1 MSYDVIIR
9 DGLWFDG
16 TGSTPQT
23 RTLGI
28 RDGVV
33 CTVSST
39 PLDET
44 GCPEIIDAKGK
55 WVVPG
60 FVDVHTHY
68 DAEVLLDPGLRE
80 SVRHG
85 VTTVLLGMCSL
96 STVYANADDAAD
108 LFSRVEAVPRKFVLA
123 RCRNKTW
130 STPAEYVEAIDSLP
144 LGPNV
149 SSLLGH
155 SDLRTSVLG
164 LDRATTR
171 DVEPTDAELDK
182 MAAMLDD
189 ALEAGMLGMSGMDAA
204 IDKLDGDRFRSR
216 ALPSTF
222 ATWRERRKLIKVLRK
237 RGRILQSAPNVAKAE
252 SGLLFFLASSP
263 LFGLRK
269 AVRMSLLVSAD
280 AKSMPLAVHVFG
292 LGTRLMNFV
301 LRSKVRF
308 QHLPVP
314 FELYSDG
321 IDLPVFEEFGAG
333 TAALHLRDQL
343 ERNELLADTEYRRRF
358 RRQFD
363 RVKLGPSLWH
373 KDFHDAKIVECPDKT
388 LIGKSFGAIAK
399 ERGLHPLDAFLDVLV
414 ENGERNVRWTTIVAN
429 HRPKQLNKLA
439 AEPSIHMGF
448 SDAGAHLRNMAF
460 YNYSLRF
467 LKRTLDAY
475 QDGQPFLTIERA
487 VHRLTGEVAEWFGLD
502 AGTLREGDRADFVV
516 IDPAGLDDS
525 VDAYHE
531 EKVPFYGDLS
541 RMVNRNDAAVV
552 ATGVNGAIV
561 FRNGEF
567 RDGYGKTVKSGRYL
581 RAGAGR
587 SQTRRL
593 EGVGHPMARTQQQR
607 REETVARL
615 LEASIATI
623 IEVGYARASA
633 AVITKRAGVS
643 VGALFRHFD
652 TMGDFMAATA
662 YEVLRRQL
670 DSFTKQVAAIPSDR
684 PAMEAGLT
692 ILRDI
697 TSSSTNAVLYEL
709 MIAARTDEKLNAT
722 LQNVLEQYTSKICDA
737 ARALPGADSLSQ
749 ETFPVLVALLTNTF
763 DGAAMLRAVLP
774 QPDIE
779 DRRIALLSSL
789 LSGIGLPG

>member
-1 MSYDVIIR
+1 MRRTIVSYDVIIR

-16 TGSTPQT
+16 TGSMPQT
-23 RTLGI
+23 RTLGV
-28 RDGVV
+28 RDGLVS
-33 CTVSST
+33 TVSST

-44 GCPEIIDAKGK
+44 GCPEIIDATGKG
-55 WVVPG
+55 VVPG
-60 FVDVHTHY
+60 FVDVHTPY

-108 LFSRVEAVPRKFVLA
+108 LFSRVEAVPRKFVLGA
-123 RCRNKTW
+123 LQNKTW
-130 STPAEYVEAIDSLP
+130 STPAEYVETIDSLP

-182 MAAMLDD
+182 MAVMLDD

-237 RGRILQSAPNVAKAE
+237 RGRILQSAPNVENPASA
-252 SGLLFFLASSP
+252 LMFFLTSSRM
-263 LFGLRK
+263 LGRRNG
-269 AVRMSLLVSAD
+269 VRMSLLVSAD

-292 LGTRLMNFV
+292 FGTRV
-301 LRSKVRF
+301 LNAFLGSSVRF

-321 IDLPVFEEFGAG
+321 VDLPVFEEFGAG

-343 ERNELLADTEYRRRF
+343 ERNDLLADKSYRRRF
-358 RRQFD
+358 RREFD
-363 RVKLGPSLWH
+363 RRKLGPSLWH
-373 KDFHDAKIVECPDKT
+373 RDFHDAMIVECPDKL
-388 LIGKSFGAIAK
+388 LIGKSFGTIA
-399 ERGLHPLDAFLDVLV
+399 EEPALHPLDAFLDVLV
-414 ENGERNVRWTTIVAN
+414 ENGERNVRWTPIVAN

-439 AEPSIHMGF
+439 ADSSVHMGF

-531 EKVPFYGDLS
+531 EKVPFHGDLS

-587 SQTRRL
+587 
-593 EGVGHPMARTQQQR
+593 
-607 REETVARL
+607 
-615 LEASIATI
+615 
-623 IEVGYARASA
+623 
-633 AVITKRAGVS
+633 
-643 VGALFRHFD
+643 
-652 TMGDFMAATA
+652 
-662 YEVLRRQL
+662 RQL
-670 DSFTKQVAAIPSDR
+670 
-684 PAMEAGLT
+684 AG
-692 ILRDI
+692 
-697 TSSSTNAVLYEL
+697 S
-709 MIAARTDEKLNAT
+709 
-722 LQNVLEQYTSKICDA
+722 
-737 ARALPGADSLSQ
+737 RA
-749 ETFPVLVALLTNTF
+749 
-763 DGAAMLRAVLP
+763 
-774 QPDIE
+774 
-779 DRRIALLSSL
+779 
-789 LSGIGLPG
+789 